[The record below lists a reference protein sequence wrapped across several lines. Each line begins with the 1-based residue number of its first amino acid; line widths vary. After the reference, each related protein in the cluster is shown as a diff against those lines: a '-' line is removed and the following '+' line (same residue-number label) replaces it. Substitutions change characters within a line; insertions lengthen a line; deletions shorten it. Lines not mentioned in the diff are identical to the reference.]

1 MNALLYRKT
10 LWLLLPAILLAGLRS
25 EGQTPRQTAINELK
39 AVYRKYQETPFLG
52 FLVNYRYA
60 LEQNPGVFLD
70 SLSGKFKLHHS
81 NYWYEL
87 DSTETIANE
96 RMVVMLFKADDVM
109 MLNKPSNSIRTLN
122 PVALLD
128 SLLLSDSSVDV
139 SMQSGATTKKI
150 TLVLPQGSRFKK
162 LEYFI
167 NNQSGF
173 VTKATCLAAA
183 EQMYEDALQSFVVG
197 KSFAY
202 IEIRMS
208 NYTTGGFGLG
218 QFDTD
223 KYYQKQGGTY
233 TVKPAFSRYK
243 IFLGSANL

>member
-1 MNALLYRKT
+1 MRKLLHHKP
-10 LWLLLPAILLAGLRS
+10 LVFLLPALLLAGLQS
-25 EGQTPRQTAINELK
+25 QSQTPRQAAINELK

-52 FLVNYRYA
+52 FSVNYRYA
-60 LEQNPGVFLD
+60 LEQNPSAFLD
-70 SLSGKFKLHHS
+70 SLDGKFRLHRN

-87 DSTETIANE
+87 DSTEAVANE
-96 RMVVMLFKADDVM
+96 RMIVMLFKSDTVM
-109 MLNKPSNSIRTLN
+109 MLSKPNNSIRTLN

-128 SLLLSDSSVDV
+128 SMLLADTSIGVT
-139 SMQSGATTKKI
+139 MQLDATTKKI
-150 TLVLPQGSRFKK
+150 TLNLPQGSRFKK

-167 NNQSGF
+167 SRQSGF

-202 IEIRMS
+202 IEIKMF
-208 NYTTGGFGLG
+208 NYSTGGFGLG

-223 KYYQKQGGTY
+223 KYYEKQGAVT
-233 TVKPAFSRYK
+233 KSF
-243 IFLGSANL
+243 